1 MPDHW
6 TLVTPDG
13 NYELNASFSA
23 PKYQAG
29 GVDTSAALRRDDRTA
44 YQRSGDGLRTPG
56 PLVLYGRVWRD
67 DMDVPEIVGELNDI
81 LDAVAATTD
90 VVRTTPAGTYTYS
103 GLSGG
108 PTPEV
113 TPDGLGGW
121 QVVIELWPA
130 RAAATFLPPPPPAI
144 CSNFNDLPLGEG
156 IPAGW
161 TDRWAAGAYEVD
173 SGGYGVP
180 EGYGPAVLLQ
190 SGTGNRLLTRDALDG
205 AGPDI
210 ELLALGRFTGAF
222 AGGPWVRASGA
233 AGSENGY
240 GIRVRTDTAA
250 PRLVKAT
257 NGSFTDLQT
266 FNHIVSGG
274 ILWLWT
280 RIRAEGDQIKGKI
293 WAAGDP
299 EPAEWGAEATD
310 STHQDAGW
318 AGLGKRAGGTVI
330 WTSACAAFNGDA
342 VLTAT

>member
-1 MPDHW
+1 MADRW
-6 TLVTPDG
+6 TLRTPTGDVQ
-13 NYELNASFSA
+13 LNSTFST
-23 PKYQAG
+23 PQYQPG
-29 GVDTSAALRRDDRTA
+29 GVDRGAALRRDGRGTF
-44 YQRSGDGLRTPG
+44 QRSGDGLATPG
-56 PLVLYGRVWRD
+56 ALRLTGRVWGDSQSIPAMLDELD
-67 DMDVPEIVGELNDI
+67 DIRE
-81 LDAVAATTD
+81 AVAACSE
-90 VVRTTPAGTYTYS
+90 VRRVTSGGTYVYS
-103 GLSGG
+103 QLAGG
-108 PTPEV
+108 PPPAI
-113 TPDGLGGW
+113 TPDGLGGF
-121 QVVIELWPA
+121 QVEIELWPG
-130 RAAATFLPPPPPAI
+130 RAEPTLLPPAI
-144 CSNFNDLPLGEG
+144 CSNFNDLPPGPG

-161 TDRWAAGAYEVD
+161 TDRWSPGDYEVD
-173 SGGYGVP
+173 IGGYAVP
-180 EGYGPAVLLQ
+180 DGYGPGVLIQ

-210 ELLALGRFTGAF
+210 ELLALGRFNGAF

-250 PRLVKAT
+250 PQLVKAT
-257 NGSFTDLQT
+257 NGSFTTMQT
-266 FNHIVSGG
+266 FNHIISGG
-274 ILWLWT
+274 NLWLWT

-330 WTSACAAFNGDA
+330 WTSACAAFNGDS